1 MEVVE
6 NDNQLIQEINF
17 YKINISVKTTE
28 PSYEEFINIYT
39 ELNNLYHERV
49 KTIEKNRKL

>member
-17 YKINISVKTTE
+17 YKISIGVKTTE
-28 PSYEEFINIYT
+28 PSYEEFINIYN
-39 ELNNLYHERV
+39 ELNQLYHDRV
-49 KTIEKNRKL
+49 KTI

>member
-17 YKINISVKTTE
+17 YKISIGVKTTE

-39 ELNNLYHERV
+39 ELNKLYHERV